1 MTIISK
7 QQNSDL
13 KFNLSFYGNGN
24 ILISS
29 YDIESDTYSD
39 FKPITEETF
48 ESLNK
53 FFKKKLNLKKYF
65 IKGMIPRN
73 IHYFDTE
80 SLHVIWTTE
89 EKQTEQLFT
98 DSKIKNGTYPV
109 PKLLWKFHKGN
120 LDIFAYKIEKGKIV
134 LYNAPFLNTSLGGG
148 VCSGSIKYDF
158 DTFDYLK
165 IIQIIESKFYN
176 SYFTHTNNDKLLK
189 INLLEFYKTYLNA
202 EKFPNNLL
210 IKSNVS
216 YDSLCS

>member
-7 QQNSDL
+7 QNNSEL

-29 YDIESDTYSD
+29 YNADSDTYSD

-53 FFKKKLNLKKYF
+53 FKKKKKKKKKYF

-73 IHYFDTE
+73 IHDFDVE

-98 DSKIKNGTYPV
+98 DDKIENGIYPV
-109 PKLLWKFHKGN
+109 PKLLWKFYKGSLN
-120 LDIFAYKIEKGKIV
+120 VYAYKIEKGNIV
-134 LYNAPFLNTSLGGG
+134 LYNAPFLNTSLSGA

-189 INLLEFYKTYLNA
+189 INLLEFYQNYLNA
-202 EKFPNNLL
+202 KKFPNNLL

>member
-29 YDIESDTYSD
+29 YDADSDTYSD

-48 ESLNK
+48 ETLNK
-53 FFKKKLNLKKYF
+53 FFKKKINQKKYF

-73 IHYFDTE
+73 IHYFDVE

-98 DSKIKNGTYPV
+98 DDKIENGIYPV
-109 PKLLWKFHKGN
+109 PKLLWKFYKGS
-120 LDIFAYKIEKGKIV
+120 LSVYAYKIEKGNIV
-134 LYNAPFLNTSLGGG
+134 LYNAPFLNTSLSGA

-176 SYFTHTNNDKLLK
+176 SYFTHTNNDNLLK
-189 INLLEFYKTYLNA
+189 INLLEFYQTYLNA
-202 EKFPNNLL
+202 KKFPNNLL

>member
-7 QQNSDL
+7 QNNSEL

-29 YDIESDTYSD
+29 YNADSDTYSD

-48 ESLNK
+48 ETLNK
-53 FFKKKLNLKKYF
+53 FFKKKINQKKYF

-73 IHYFDTE
+73 IHYFDVE

-89 EKQTEQLFT
+89 EKQMEQLFT
-98 DSKIKNGTYPV
+98 DDKIENGIYPV
-109 PKLLWKFHKGN
+109 PKLFWKFYKGN
-120 LDIFAYKIEKGKIV
+120 LSVYAYKIEKGNVV
-134 LYNAPFLNTSLGGG
+134 LYNAPFLNTSLGGA

-176 SYFTHTNNDKLLK
+176 SYFTHTNNDNLLK
-189 INLLEFYKTYLNA
+189 INLLEFYQTYLNA
-202 EKFPNNLL
+202 KKFPNNLL

>member
-7 QQNSDL
+7 QNNSEL

-29 YDIESDTYSD
+29 YDANSDTYSD

-48 ESLNK
+48 ETLNK
-53 FFKKKLNLKKYF
+53 FFKKKIKQKKYF

-73 IHYFDTE
+73 IHYFDVE
-80 SLHVIWTTE
+80 NLHVIWTTE
-89 EKQTEQLFT
+89 EKQMEQLFT
-98 DSKIKNGTYPV
+98 DDKIKNGVYPV

-120 LDIFAYKIEKGKIV
+120 LCIYAYKIEKGKIV
-134 LYNAPFLNTSLGGG
+134 LYNAPFLNTSLAGS

>member
-1 MTIISK
+1 MRIISK
-7 QQNSDL
+7 ENNSEL

-29 YDIESDTYSD
+29 YDAYSDTYSD

-48 ESLNK
+48 ETLNK
-53 FFKKKLNLKKYF
+53 FFKKKINQKKYF

-73 IHYFDTE
+73 IHYFDVE

-89 EKQTEQLFT
+89 EKQMEQLFT
-98 DSKIKNGTYPV
+98 DDKIENGFYPV

-120 LDIFAYKIEKGKIV
+120 LSIYAYKIEKGKIV
-134 LYNAPFLNTSLGGG
+134 LYNAPFLNTSLNGS

-158 DTFDYLK
+158 DTFDYAK

-189 INLLEFYKTYLNA
+189 INLLEFYQTYLNA
-202 EKFPNNLL
+202 KKFPNNLL
-210 IKSNVS
+210 IKSNIS
-216 YDSLCS
+216 YDSLYS

>member
-48 ESLNK
+48 ETLNK
-53 FFKKKLNLKKYF
+53 FFKKKINQKKYF

-73 IHYFDTE
+73 IHYFDVE

-98 DSKIKNGTYPV
+98 DDKIENGIYPV
-109 PKLLWKFHKGN
+109 PKLLWKFYKGS
-120 LDIFAYKIEKGKIV
+120 LSVYAYKIEKGNIV
-134 LYNAPFLNTSLGGG
+134 LYNAPFLNTSLSGA

-176 SYFTHTNNDKLLK
+176 SYFTHTNNDNLLK
-189 INLLEFYKTYLNA
+189 INLLEFYQTYLNA
-202 EKFPNNLL
+202 KKFPNNLL

>member
-7 QQNSDL
+7 QNNSEL

-48 ESLNK
+48 ETLNK
-53 FFKKKLNLKKYF
+53 FFKKKINQKKYF

-73 IHYFDTE
+73 IHYFDVE

-98 DSKIKNGTYPV
+98 DDKIENGIYPV
-109 PKLLWKFHKGN
+109 PKLLWKFYKGS
-120 LDIFAYKIEKGKIV
+120 LSVYAYKIEKGNIV
-134 LYNAPFLNTSLGGG
+134 LYNAPFLNTSLSGA

-176 SYFTHTNNDKLLK
+176 SYFTHTNNDNLLK
-189 INLLEFYKTYLNA
+189 INLLEFYQTYLNA
-202 EKFPNNLL
+202 KKFPNNLL

>member
-48 ESLNK
+48 ETLSK
-53 FFKKKLNLKKYF
+53 FFKKKLNQKKYF

-80 SLHVIWTTE
+80 NLHVIWTTE
-89 EKQTEQLFT
+89 EKQAEQLFT
-98 DSKIKNGTYPV
+98 DDKIKNGVYPV
-109 PKLLWKFHKGN
+109 PKLLWKFYKGS

-134 LYNAPFLNTSLGGG
+134 LYNAPFLNTSIHGD

-158 DTFDYLK
+158 NTFDYLK

-176 SYFTHTNNDKLLK
+176 SYFTHTNNNKLIK
-189 INLLEFYKTYLNA
+189 INLLDFYQNYLNA

-210 IKSNVS
+210 IKSPVS